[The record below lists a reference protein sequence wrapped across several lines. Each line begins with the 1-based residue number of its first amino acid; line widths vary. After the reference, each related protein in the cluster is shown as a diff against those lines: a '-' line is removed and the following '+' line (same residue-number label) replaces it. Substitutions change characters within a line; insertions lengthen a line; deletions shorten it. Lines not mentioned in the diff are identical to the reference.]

1 MEPNP
6 METKAPLSWGLVIA
20 TYQREKILPICL
32 KLAIEQTRPPAEIIV
47 VDSSDY
53 WETTRDRICQDLAV
67 QHPDV
72 RWLYVAAEER
82 SSALQRNQGVR
93 LATADIV
100 FLIDDDSL
108 MYPNCAEEIM
118 RVYEAD
124 TDQTVQS
131 VQALQTLIP
140 PLKEVNDSKYINTES
155 QSKSKSTLLKSLFF
169 VSPIVTFVWK
179 HLLLMNT
186 EVNFIPYDGAYPQST
201 VPQHLQ
207 ALNVEIARFIS
218 GFSMTFRRDAILREP
233 LDPALR
239 YYTAW
244 EDVDVSYRLSRH
256 GLLLTAL
263 DAKLH
268 HYWSASG
275 RINRFQIA
283 ALSALN
289 QAVFLT
295 RNSTNIHRDI
305 SIYRRLMARRIL
317 AAALKDI
324 LSRRWSLPQ
333 VQGNLLALKYSA
345 KIFALPKESLTDWYP
360 GLQEQVIAMQFSRPR
375 SGQS

>member
-1 MEPNP
+1 

-53 WETTRDRICQDLAV
+53 WEATRDRVYQDLSA

-72 RWLYVAAEER
+72 QWLYVAAEER
-82 SSALQRNQGVR
+82 SSALQRNQGAR
-93 LATADIV
+93 LATTDIV

-131 VQALQTLIP
+131 VQAHQTKIP
-140 PLKEVNDSKYINTES
+140 PLEEISDSKYVNTES
-155 QSKSKSTLLKSLFF
+155 QSTSLNSRSLLE
-169 VSPIVTFVWK
+169 PIVTFVWK

-201 VPQHLQ
+201 IPKHLQ
-207 ALNVEIARFIS
+207 ALNIEITRFVS

-289 QAVFLT
+289 QAVFLA
-295 RNSTNIHRDI
+295 RNSTNIRRDI
-305 SIYRRLMARRIL
+305 PIYRRLMARRIL
-317 AAALKDI
+317 ASALKDI
-324 LSRRWSLPQ
+324 LSQRWSFPQ
-333 VQGNLLALKYSA
+333 VKGNFLALKYSA

-360 GLQEQVIAMQFSRPR
+360 GLQEEVIAMQSSHRK
-375 SGQS
+375 SGKS